1 MQFQSGPQRVPDK
14 TPRQRVQASNDRP
27 WTAVEKHKLRG
38 LVDRQQPILKIAR
51 TLRRPL
57 ASVVAMA
64 SGLGL
69 PLNR

>member
-1 MQFQSGPQRVPDK
+1 MQFQSGPQQATHEK
-14 TPRQRVQASNDRP
+14 PRQRVLASNDRP
-27 WTAVEKHKLRG
+27 WTAVEKYKLRG
-38 LVDRQQPILKIAR
+38 LVDRQLPILKIAR

-57 ASVVAMA
+57 TPVSAMA